1 MESQSERPVL
11 SDMCKAKNK
20 KCRSERRPR
29 RKRRSIISAL
39 LLAVLMAGCAA
50 ATAPCE
56 TQTPELPPQAE
67 AAMDSEGIG
76 EIQKRLLD
84 IAFDNEYE
92 CSAAEIV
99 NWEAI
104 RKFQEENPQY
114 YPTVSEEGIVSEE
127 IGEIQKRLMNWDK

>member
-1 MESQSERPVL
+1 M
-11 SDMCKAKNK
+11 
-20 KCRSERRPR
+20 
-29 RKRRSIISAL
+29 KRISIISAL

-50 ATAPCE
+50 AAAPCE

-67 AAMDSEGIG
+67 AAMESGSIG
-76 EIQKRLLD
+76 EIQERLLD
-84 IAFDNEYE
+84 IAFDNEYD